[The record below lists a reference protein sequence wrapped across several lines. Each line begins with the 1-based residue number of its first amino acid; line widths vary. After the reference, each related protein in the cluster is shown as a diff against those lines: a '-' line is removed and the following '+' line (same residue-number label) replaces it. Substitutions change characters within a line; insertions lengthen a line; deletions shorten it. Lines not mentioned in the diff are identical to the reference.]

1 MRRRW
6 QMRAEGRG
14 RMPPH
19 PEAVL
24 PMWDRLSARAP
35 VLTSAH
41 GRAVT
46 SRTPSVRTE
55 TWTHGRGRQRFHARR
70 VLAGCRAVAGCQPC
84 FDSRRRLMPG
94 ALPWYAAMRGSA
106 SCHLERGAP
115 RPAEAMVVGDRPRAA
130 VCGGGIDRTTEPRGS
145 WSVARIAAALGFFS
159 FTSSR
164 PLAGC
169 GVSLVRLLTLR
180 STCICLAVLL

>member
-1 MRRRW
+1 
-6 QMRAEGRG
+6 MRAEGRG

-19 PEAVL
+19 PEAVQ

-106 SCHLERGAP
+106 SCRLERGAP

-145 WSVARIAAALGFFS
+145 WSVARIAAAWIFLLHVVTPACWVWGVAS
-159 FTSSR
+159 TSADAA
-164 PLAGC
+164 L
-169 GVSLVRLLTLR
+169 
-180 STCICLAVLL
+180 CIFLAVLL